1 MSTRSFKIH
10 YMLSVDKG
18 DFWNERCRIYSEQ
31 RSLTSTLDIFADIFQ
46 SMPMLACYMSKQT
59 HVCVWGVPPLLLVI
73 SIQTERLPYI
83 GLKLIVWLLGFYVLL
98 VTIWPLGSI
107 IVSIQW
113 VPGPLY
119 LPSKLRPSLLLMC
132 LWIPCILGPL
142 ASVMCTWL
150 VLQLTLIVVSI
161 FCSSIVS
168 LM

>member
-10 YMLSVDKG
+10 YMWSVDKG

-83 GLKLIVWLLGFYVLL
+83 GLKLIVWLLGFSALL
-98 VTIWPLGSI
+98 VTIWYLGSI
-107 IVSIQW
+107 FVYIKC
-113 VPGPLY
+113 VPGLLY
-119 LPSKLRPSLLLMC
+119 LPSTIQLSLPLMRLLM
-132 LWIPCILGPL
+132 PCIPGTLG
-142 ASVMCTWL
+142 SVLRTW
-150 VLQLTLIVVSI
+150 
-161 FCSSIVS
+161 
-168 LM
+168 